1 MAEPPSSLFDSQ
13 RYYVTSTV
21 ISLLT
26 LILIA
31 LHALFPTQG
40 IDSTTAVF
48 LVILIA
54 PWLFPFVRKISLPGG
69 GGVETRDIEKIEAV
83 SGKVSEKRRL
93 RIPSREQSLS
103 AYPRT
108 LSLDVLDEDPNLAL
122 ASLRMN
128 LEQSVRR
135 VLRGVKDT
143 PRNMRYSSLRAMVD
157 YLHQREILSSELQEA
172 IMSISNVGNR
182 AIHQT
187 DVDRATASRVI
198 EASIPILDV
207 LADIARSS
215 MKTQGKR
222 GEVRPLVLNGQTKR
236 R

>member
-1 MAEPPSSLFDSQ
+1 MAVSLSSLFGGS
-13 RYYVTSTV
+13 RYYVTSII
-21 ISLLT
+21 ISILAFM
-26 LILIA
+26 LILA
-31 LHALFPTQG
+31 HALFPSCG
-40 IDSTTAVF
+40 IDSTSAAF
-48 LVILIA
+48 FVILIA

-69 GGVETRDIEKIEAV
+69 GGVETRDVEKIEAV
-83 SGKVSEKRRL
+83 SGRVSEKHKL
-93 RIPSREQSLS
+93 RIPGRAQSLS

-135 VLRGVKDT
+135 VLGGVKDT
-143 PRNMRYSSLRAMVD
+143 PKNMRYLSLRGMVD

-172 IMSISNVGNR
+172 IMSISNVCNR

-198 EASIPILDV
+198 EASIPILDA
-207 LADIARSS
+207 LTDIARSS
-215 MKTQGKR
+215 VKTQGKR
-222 GEVRPLVLNGQTKR
+222 GEARPPGLNGQMK
-236 R
+236 